1 MSEQEST
8 TAGRRLPRKLREAQI
23 LDAATRVFAS
33 KGYRAATT
41 REIAAEAGVSEGTI
55 YNYFESKYD
64 LLMAMSKRLAL
75 ESLEQLDHLPPQ
87 EDVRAYVTALVR
99 DRFQLLTKNMDLIR
113 ALMPEVLVDDDLR
126 QAYVEQ
132 VLSPALSYL
141 GAIIAN
147 RTKAGVFREVDTHV
161 VGRAMIGAVMSF
173 GYLWLQRPSELD
185 QRSQEELV
193 SEVVGLFLD
202 GLRVRPAE

>member
-1 MSEQEST
+1 MSEQDRKE
-8 TAGRRLPRKLREAQI
+8 ARRRRLKKEREVQI

-55 YNYFESKYD
+55 YNYFDSKYD
-64 LLMAMSKRLAL
+64 LLIAMSQRLAL
-75 ESLEQLDHLPPQ
+75 ESLHQLDSLPPQ
-87 EDVRAYVTALVR
+87 EDVRAYITAVVT
-99 DRFQLLTKNMDLIR
+99 DRFELLIKHIDLIR

-132 VLSPALSYL
+132 VLSPALTYL
-141 GAIIAN
+141 GMYIES
-147 RTKAGVFREVDTHV
+147 RTKAGAFRKVKTDV

-173 GYLWLQRPSELD
+173 GYLWLRQPSELD

-193 SEVVGLFLD
+193 TEVVGLFLD
-202 GLRVRPAE
+202 GLRTRPAE

>member
-1 MSEQEST
+1 MSDLEN
-8 TAGRRLPRKLREAQI
+8 TAAKRRLSRQQREAQI

-33 KGYRAATT
+33 KGFREATT
-41 REIAAEAGVSEGTI
+41 KEIAAEAGVSEGTI

-64 LLMAMSKRLAL
+64 LLIAMSQRLAW
-75 ESLEQLDHLPPQ
+75 ESLQQLDHLPPQ
-87 EDVRAYVTALVR
+87 QDVRAYVSALVR
-99 DRFQLLTKNMDLIR
+99 DRFELLEKNMDLIR
-113 ALMPEVLVDDDLR
+113 ALMPEVLVDHQLR

-141 GAIIAN
+141 GAIIEN
-147 RTKAGVFREVDTHV
+147 RTKAGVFREVDTEV

-173 GYLWLQRPSELD
+173 GYLWLQHPSELD

-202 GLRVRPAE
+202 GLRVRLAE